1 MSQSVTTQPATAPQ
15 GMRAFTTI
23 WLGQVVSLIGSSLT
37 TFALGVWAYQRTGS
51 VTLFAFITFMGLL
64 PGILVSPFAG
74 ALVDRW
80 DRRWVMIGADSGAA
94 LTSLLIAGLLWAG
107 RLEIWYIYVI
117 VGVNSILKAFQM
129 PAYTAAITLMIPKD
143 QLPRASGMMQ
153 FGGAAA
159 QIAAPFL
166 AGILFGLIGLAGI
179 IVVDFATFLVG
190 VSALLLVRVPSPP
203 PTGVARRHL
212 LREAADGLAF
222 ITTRRGLLAMLI
234 FFAIVNFGLGMAQV
248 LFAPLVLKFATP
260 VDLGLIGALGGVGL
274 LAGSLVISAKGL
286 PKPRIHGVLGFG
298 ILFGFSFMLA
308 GLRAWVP
315 MIAIASFVCMF
326 CVPYINGSNQVLWQ
340 LKVPPEMQG
349 RAFATRL
356 MLAWSTAPIAFV
368 LAGPLADGV
377 FEPML
382 MPGGL
387 LSGSVGAIIGTG
399 PGRGVGM
406 LFLLIGILPLVAS
419 IGGYL
424 YKPLRHVEEQLPDAV
439 ATTTPA
445 PAPKAETAEP
455 EPEGTSALVPSQG

>member
-1 MSQSVTTQPATAPQ
+1 
-15 GMRAFTTI
+15 MRAFTTI
-23 WLGQVVSLIGSSLT
+23 WFGQVISLIGSSLT

-80 DRRWVMIGADSGAA
+80 DRRRVMIGADSGAA

-107 RLEIWYIYVI
+107 QLEMWHIYLI
-117 VGVNSILKAFQM
+117 VGINSLLKAFQM
-129 PAYTAAITLMIPKD
+129 PAYTAATTLMIPKD
-143 QLPRASGMMQ
+143 QLARASGMMQ
-153 FGGAAA
+153 FGSAAA
-159 QIAAPFL
+159 QITAPFL

-190 VSALLLVRVPSPP
+190 VTALLIVRVPSPP
-203 PTGVARRHL
+203 PTGAARRHL

-222 ITTRRGLLAMLI
+222 ITARRGLLAMLI

-260 VDLGLIGALGGVGL
+260 VDLGLIAALGGVGL
-274 LAGSLVISAKGL
+274 LAGSLLISAKGL

-298 ILFGFSFMLA
+298 ILFGFSFILA
-308 GLRAWVP
+308 GFQAWVP
-315 MIAIASFVCMF
+315 LISIASFVCMF
-326 CVPYINGSNQVLWQ
+326 CVPFINGSNQVLWQ

-377 FEPML
+377 FEPL
-382 MPGGL
+382 LRPGGGL
-387 LSGSVGAIIGTG
+387 AGSIGAIIGTG

-406 LFLLIGILPLVAS
+406 LFLLIGTLPLVAS

-424 YKPLRHVEEQLPDAV
+424 YKPLRHIEEQLPDAI
-439 ATTTPA
+439 ATPP
-445 PAPKAETAEP
+445 PAPKAEPAEP
-455 EPEGTSALVPSQG
+455 EPEGASALAPSQG

>member
-1 MSQSVTTQPATAPQ
+1 MSQSVATQTATAPQ

-23 WLGQVVSLIGSSLT
+23 WFGQLVSLIGSSLT
-37 TFALGVWAYQRTGS
+37 TFALGVWAYDQTGS
-51 VTLFAFITFMGLL
+51 VTLFAFITFMGML

-80 DRRWVMIGADSGAA
+80 DRRRVMIACDTGAA
-94 LTSLLIAGLLWAG
+94 VTSLLIAGLLWAG
-107 RLEIWYIYVI
+107 QLAMWHIYVI
-117 VGVNSILKAFQM
+117 VGINSILKAFQM
-129 PAYTAAITLMIPKD
+129 PAYTAAITLMIPKE
-143 QLPRASGMMQ
+143 QLARASGMMQ
-153 FGGAAA
+153 FGAGAA

-179 IVVDFATFLVG
+179 ILVDFTTFLVA
-190 VSALLLVRVPSPP
+190 VSTLLLVRVPSPP
-203 PTGVARRHL
+203 PTGAVRKHL

-222 ITTRRGLLAMLI
+222 ITTRPGLLGMLI

-260 VDLGLIGALGGVGL
+260 VDLGLIAALGGAGVM
-274 LAGSLVISAKGL
+274 AGSLVISAKGL

-298 ILFGFSFMLA
+298 ILFGISFILA

-315 MIAIASFVCMF
+315 LISIASFVCMF
-326 CVPYINGSNQVLWQ
+326 CVPYINGANQVIWQ

-356 MLAWSTAPIAFV
+356 MLAWSTAPIAYV

-377 FEPML
+377 FEPLL
-382 MPGGL
+382 MPGGAL
-387 LSGSVGAIIGTG
+387 AGSLGAIIGTG
-399 PGRGVGM
+399 PGRGVGT

-424 YKPLRHVEEQLPDAV
+424 YKPLREIEEQLPDAIA
-439 ATTTPA
+439 ATPPPA
-445 PAPKAETAEP
+445 PPKAEPAEAEG
-455 EPEGTSALVPSQG
+455 EPPLAVSQG